1 MTDSKSLMSGSYKVI
16 FILSIG
22 MAFLSLLGG
31 SKGGLGTLLWGY
43 TAWLMYSR
51 NNKSLATLFKVLFW
65 FEVVVGGLGLIIIAT
80 NQTNNLIDYSLF
92 AYTALI
98 AIAGLISFGLM
109 KYFQAQQKDGVSNE
123 SLYTKSSSVKSDNHS
138 MGFSLYPIAIS
149 GILAILV
156 GVIFYFFGDISTKV
170 NSYIAPQSSSKP
182 SVDVPVTSTNS
193 ADLDAMILKF
203 YRVNKNTDL
212 IGNKR
217 ITYRDLTD
225 DELRDIVTY
234 YNTEK
239 DFKNLKAGTTNLD
252 ALTIQQ
258 LINLQAYYK
267 VNRIP

>member
-1 MTDSKSLMSGSYKVI
+1 MKFIMT
-16 FILSIG
+16 LSC
-22 MAFLSLLGG
+22 MF
-31 SKGGLGTLLWGY
+31 
-43 TAWLMYSR
+43 
-51 NNKSLATLFKVLFW
+51 
-65 FEVVVGGLGLIIIAT
+65 
-80 NQTNNLIDYSLF
+80 
-92 AYTALI
+92 
-98 AIAGLISFGLM
+98 LIS
-109 KYFQAQQKDGVSNE
+109 
-123 SLYTKSSSVKSDNHS
+123 SLYSQVLEDDTAYIENGRNIK
-138 MGFSLYPIAIS
+138 
-149 GILAILV
+149 LV
-156 GVIFYFFGDISTKV
+156 ERIYARDT
-170 NSYIAPQSSSKP
+170 
-182 SVDVPVTSTNS
+182 
-193 ADLDAMILKF
+193 MILKF